1 MNLRFKSWSRG
12 GSTADEVGAAA
23 PPFETDFMLL
33 SSDFSP
39 KYCIFIVTAPP
50 FCLTAPPFKNS
61 WIRHCLGEV
70 CLFLLVDRLCKL
82 NSPMDWSLDYSMA
95 ITYLNLWTNGS
106 RHDTIFVLDVRFST
120 FLWKC
125 SPKILFSY
133 FNAIGRTY

>member
-1 MNLRFKSWSRG
+1 MAIIVKKRFSKSFVRFYLEKANSREGGDDRVVRFTNIRRRG

-61 WIRHCLGEV
+61 WIRH
-70 CLFLLVDRLCKL
+70 
-82 NSPMDWSLDYSMA
+82 
-95 ITYLNLWTNGS
+95 
-106 RHDTIFVLDVRFST
+106 
-120 FLWKC
+120 
-125 SPKILFSY
+125 
-133 FNAIGRTY
+133 